1 MRLQVPLI
9 HRGNRLVAVIVGA
22 AVLVGF
28 YQLPARLQFRPT
40 ISLDQSFIDSWIP
53 FLEWTIWFYVSEY
66 LLVILA
72 IWLAVSDLE
81 RSRAF
86 YALIL
91 ASTIGLAIFILWP
104 TAVAPQSPTSVGL
117 TGLLWRWLYTVDTS
131 ANALPSL
138 HAANTCIAA
147 ICIYRLGRAWRFI
160 APVWAVSVLV
170 STLTTKQ
177 HYVIDIVGG
186 IALAALCRVLVHGYL
201 RFRLSASAQ
210 SLEKVSFGDASV
222 KAPIKWANGVVAAVI
237 VSFGGALL
245 VGAALSAAHLF
256 VGLLGVLWRD

>member
-1 MRLQVPLI
+1 MQLQVPLI
-9 HRGNRLVAVIVGA
+9 HRGNRLVAVIIGA

-28 YQLPARLQFRPT
+28 YQLPARLQFRPA

-53 FLEWTIWFYVSEY
+53 FLEWTIWFYASEY

-91 ASTIGLAIFILWP
+91 ASTIGLVIFTLWP
-104 TAVAPQSPTSVGL
+104 TAVAPQSPKSLGL

-147 ICIYRLGRAWRFI
+147 VCIYRLGRAWRFI
-160 APVWAVSVLV
+160 APVWATSILV

-177 HYVIDIVGG
+177 HYVIDIVAGSPWRPC
-186 IALAALCRVLVHGYL
+186 ARFL
-201 RFRLSASAQ
+201 RAR
-210 SLEKVSFGDASV
+210 
-222 KAPIKWANGVVAAVI
+222 I
-237 VSFGGALL
+237 
-245 VGAALSAAHLF
+245 
-256 VGLLGVLWRD
+256 

>member
-1 MRLQVPLI
+1 
-9 HRGNRLVAVIVGA
+9 VIIGA

-28 YQLPARLQFRPT
+28 YQLPARLQFRPAMN
-40 ISLDQSFIDSWIP
+40 LDQSFIDSWIP
-53 FLEWTIWFYVSEY
+53 FLEWTIWFYASEY

-91 ASTIGLAIFILWP
+91 ASTIGLVIFTLWP
-104 TAVAPQSPTSVGL
+104 TAVAPQSPKSLGL
-117 TGLLWRWLYTVDTS
+117 TGQLWRWLYTVDTS

-147 ICIYRLGRAWRFI
+147 VCIYRLGRAWRFI
-160 APVWAVSVLV
+160 APVWATSILV

-186 IALAALCRVLVHGYL
+186 IALAVLCQVVVRAYL
-201 RFRLSASAQ
+201 KFRLLEAM
-210 SLEKVSFGDASV
+210 SLGDAPV
-222 KAPIKWANGVVAAVI
+222 KASMKWADRVVGAVL

-245 VGAALSAAHLF
+245 VGALLSVAQMF
-256 VGLLGVLWRD
+256 VGLLVVLWRD

>member
-1 MRLQVPLI
+1 MRLELPLI

-40 ISLDQSFIDSWIP
+40 ISLDQSFVDSWIP
-53 FLEWTIWFYVSEY
+53 FLEWTIWFYASEY

-91 ASTIGLAIFILWP
+91 ASAVGLVIFTLWP
-104 TAVAPQSPTSVGL
+104 TAVGRQSPTSTGL
-117 TGLLWRWLYTVDTS
+117 TGQLWRWLYAVDTS

-147 ICIYRLGRAWRFI
+147 VCIYRLGRAWRFV
-160 APVWAVSVLV
+160 APVWATSILV

-186 IALAALCRVLVHGYL
+186 IALAALCHVLVRAYL
-201 RFRLSASAQ
+201 RFRLLETMSLGGAPVRASM
-210 SLEKVSFGDASV
+210 
-222 KAPIKWANGVVAAVI
+222 KWADRVVAAVI

-245 VGAALSAAHLF
+245 AGALLSVAQLF
-256 VGLLGVLWRD
+256 VGMIGALWRD

>member
-1 MRLQVPLI
+1 MRLQLPLI
-9 HRGNRLVAVIVGA
+9 HRGNRLAAVIIGA

-28 YQLPARLQFRPT
+28 YQLPARLQFRPAMN
-40 ISLDQSFIDSWIP
+40 LDQSFIDSWIP
-53 FLEWTIWFYVSEY
+53 FLEWTIWFYASEY

-91 ASTIGLAIFILWP
+91 ASTIGLVIFTLWP
-104 TAVAPQSPTSVGL
+104 TAVAPQSPKSLGL
-117 TGLLWRWLYTVDTS
+117 TGQLWRWLYTVDTS

-147 ICIYRLGRAWRFI
+147 VCIYRLGRAWRFI
-160 APVWAVSVLV
+160 APVWATSILV

-186 IALAALCRVLVHGYL
+186 IALAVLCQVVVRAYL
-201 RFRLSASAQ
+201 KFRLLEAM
-210 SLEKVSFGDASV
+210 SLGDAPV
-222 KAPIKWANGVVAAVI
+222 KASMKWADRVVGAVL

-245 VGAALSAAHLF
+245 VGALLSVAQMF
-256 VGLLGVLWRD
+256 VGLLVVLWRD